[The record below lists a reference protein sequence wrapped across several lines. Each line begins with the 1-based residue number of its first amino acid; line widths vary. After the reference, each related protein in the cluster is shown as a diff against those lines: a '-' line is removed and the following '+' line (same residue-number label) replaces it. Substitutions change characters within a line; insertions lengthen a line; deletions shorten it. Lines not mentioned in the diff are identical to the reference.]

1 MNQQQP
7 SGSTTP
13 QQDGTTHDMAADIG
27 ESDSSAADPSNR
39 KDRLRKKKKSK
50 HKDGEKS
57 KVRYDIITS
66 PGLGGGGTK
75 IKLKLSRSPVKG
87 PEPGKDAEK
96 PAETEMGEENRP
108 AESFGHQAESVSH
121 QEAPAEAVAPLASPQ
136 RTDLG
141 KSVDE
146 NKKVADD
153 EPKKTAADVAATG
166 QKTADNAAV
175 AKTADNVAAAGQSAA
190 QEETRKVDKIVIS
203 PSHGDGKKHESKR
216 AERTSRRG
224 SDRGERTRN
233 DSERSGSHRERE
245 RPESRE
251 RPEPKLTE
259 QEIREKKEI
268 SKRLASIEATRRG
281 E

>member
-27 ESDSSAADPSNR
+27 ESDSSAADPSSR

-87 PEPGKDAEK
+87 PEPGKDGEK
-96 PAETEMGEENRP
+96 PAEAEMGEDSRP
-108 AESFGHQAESVSH
+108 VESVSQ
-121 QEAPAEAVAPLASPQ
+121 QEAPVEAGEPLASPQ
-136 RTDLG
+136 RTDFG

-146 NKKVADD
+146 SKKVTDD
-153 EPKKTAADVAATG
+153 EPKKTADNTATAKTVDSEAAA
-166 QKTADNAAV
+166 KTADNAAA
-175 AKTADNVAAAGQSAA
+175 AKTADGAAAAGQSAA
-190 QEETRKVDKIVIS
+190 PAAQDETRKVDKIVIS
-203 PSHGDGKKHESKR
+203 PTHGDGKKYESKR
-216 AERTSRRG
+216 LERTSRRG

-233 DSERSGSHRERE
+233 ESERSGSHHRE
-245 RPESRE
+245 RE